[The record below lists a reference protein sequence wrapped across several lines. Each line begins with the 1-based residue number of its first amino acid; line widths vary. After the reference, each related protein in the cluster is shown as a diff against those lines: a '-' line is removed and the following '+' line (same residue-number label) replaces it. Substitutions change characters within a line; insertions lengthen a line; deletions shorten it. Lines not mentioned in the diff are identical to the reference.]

1 MSFNNFSDNSIDINV
16 GSSASDNGE
25 YPDFCGRAARDKSL
39 FLKFRSHPIYK
50 QVLEH
55 FTKDFGLECLDF
67 LESTSPFLLENLN
80 TYKNNDLVCGADT
93 YKFGKYGILSPSTL
107 RYIANLAQ
115 ITQVFPDLT
124 DMNIVEIGCGYG
136 GLCKI
141 IQDSFGVKSYTI
153 IDLPQVLELTEVYL
167 ASFGDKYTNKTNLL
181 DFDKL
186 DKTIPIK
193 VFDLCIS
200 NCAFTECIPSI
211 QDIYL
216 KKIIKNSNKGFIIYN
231 LRLESYHPAVLLEK
245 IKYLHNTKNIGVIQE
260 KPLTCKTNFILVWG
274 YNNGIVTD
282 MLPFLGQR
290 ILYRISPS
298 LLKITKQVKR
308 ILKANL
314 KKN

>member
-1 MSFNNFSDNSIDINV
+1 
-16 GSSASDNGE
+16 
-25 YPDFCGRAARDKSL
+25 
-39 FLKFRSHPIYK
+39 
-50 QVLEH
+50 
-55 FTKDFGLECLDF
+55 
-67 LESTSPFLLENLN
+67 
-80 TYKNNDLVCGADT
+80 
-93 YKFGKYGILSPSTL
+93 
-107 RYIANLAQ
+107 
-115 ITQVFPDLT
+115 
-124 DMNIVEIGCGYG
+124 
-136 GLCKI
+136 
-141 IQDSFGVKSYTI
+141 
-153 IDLPQVLELTEVYL
+153 
-167 ASFGDKYTNKTNLL
+167 
-181 DFDKL
+181 
-186 DKTIPIK
+186 
-193 VFDLCIS
+193 
-200 NCAFTECIPSI
+200 I